1 MSWMLAA
8 APSEVLPLR
17 STLGRGAA
25 VACDEC
31 GVVFVRRFDAR
42 TIFPTTSD
50 AIAAA
55 TTFCE
60 GWAYVIDHGRDHLVC
75 LDCVCA
81 SGAAGEL

>member
-8 APSEVLPLR
+8 APSQVLPLR

-25 VACDEC
+25 VACDDC
-31 GVVFVRRFDAR
+31 GTVFVRRFDAR
-42 TIFPTTSD
+42 VIFPTTSD

-60 GWAYVIDHGRDHLVC
+60 GWSYVIGNGHDHLVC
-75 LDCVCA
+75 LDCVGAC
-81 SGAAGEL
+81 GAAGEL

>member
-55 TTFCE
+55 TTLCE
-60 GWAYVIDHGRDHLVC
+60 GWSYVIGNGHDHLMC
-75 LDCVCA
+75 LDCV
-81 SGAAGEL
+81 SVRGAAGEL

>member
-55 TTFCE
+55 TTLCE
-60 GWAYVIDHGRDHLVC
+60 GWSYVIHNGLDHLVC
-75 LDCVCA
+75 LDCVSA
-81 SGAAGEL
+81 RTAAGEF